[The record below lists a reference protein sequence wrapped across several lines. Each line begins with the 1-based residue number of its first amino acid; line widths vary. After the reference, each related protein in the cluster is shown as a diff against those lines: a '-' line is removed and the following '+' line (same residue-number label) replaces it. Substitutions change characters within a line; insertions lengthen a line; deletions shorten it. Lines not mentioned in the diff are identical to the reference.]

1 MAIFTFSRCLAIAT
15 LLTPFL
21 CFGQRSITTA
31 NESAAPAATAS
42 NAPTITAIQD
52 AGSYTAS
59 LAQGSVFVI
68 KGTNLSASGLTET
81 SFPLPTSSAG
91 VSINFTPSSGG
102 NAIQPYLVYL
112 YNENGANQLAAVLP
126 SNTPAGSYKV
136 TVTNGSSTSASFATT
151 VVAAKPELITQD
163 STGNGLVVVQNF
175 VSATE
180 FDVNRFTT
188 GVINGGISISPAH
201 PGQTEIAWL
210 TGMGPAAGGDNVAS
224 PGYNFAANGVSV
236 QVYVGGMA
244 IPASYAGRAPG
255 LAGTDQINFTLPA
268 NTPTGC
274 TVPFQ
279 VDEGGVLSKVTFIAI
294 APSPTATSCALAGYT
309 TAQLQALD
317 NGAVI
322 TAGGFNVNKAVSG
335 GPNIPTTT
343 SFSAQ
348 GNFLTYS
355 GFEIAG
361 APVPGGARIPTGCT
375 VSQLPAGPGTA
386 AATGVGAALDAG
398 KITLTGPA
406 GSGLNNTQMG
416 ITGSV
421 YTLPFESFPP
431 GTYTLQGSGGTG
443 VGPFTASVVVP
454 TQLEVTN
461 FPSVIDRSADLTLN
475 YTGGDPGDVI
485 EVIGEAA
492 FYATESSPASGAAF
506 ACYGTVGSGSFTVPA
521 SIVGQLPAVS
531 LGVIENATGFGS
543 LTVIWG
549 MAPPNSTLIV
559 APLASGG
566 TTSTGYFLGANNID
580 FLVPI
585 Q

>member
-1 MAIFTFSRCLAIAT
+1 
-15 LLTPFL
+15 
-21 CFGQRSITTA
+21 
-31 NESAAPAATAS
+31 
-42 NAPTITAIQD
+42 
-52 AGSYTAS
+52 
-59 LAQGSVFVI
+59 
-68 KGTNLSASGLTET
+68 
-81 SFPLPTSSAG
+81 
-91 VSINFTPSSGG
+91 
-102 NAIQPYLVYL
+102 
-112 YNENGANQLAAVLP
+112 
-126 SNTPAGSYKV
+126 
-136 TVTNGSSTSASFATT
+136 
-151 VVAAKPELITQD
+151 
-163 STGNGLVVVQNF
+163 
-175 VSATE
+175 
-180 FDVNRFTT
+180 
-188 GVINGGISISPAH
+188 
-201 PGQTEIAWL
+201 
-210 TGMGPAAGGDNVAS
+210 
-224 PGYNFAANGVSV
+224 
-236 QVYVGGMA
+236 
-244 IPASYAGRAPG
+244 
-255 LAGTDQINFTLPA
+255 LAGADQINFTLPA

-294 APSPTATSCALAGYT
+294 GPSATATSCVLAGYT

-322 TAGGFNVNKAVSG
+322 TAGGFNVNEAVSG

-348 GNFLTYS
+348 GSFFTYS

-361 APVPGGARIPTGCT
+361 APVPGGSRNPTGCT
-375 VSQLPAGPGTA
+375 VSQLPAGPGTGVA
-386 AATGVGAALDAG
+386 AGVGAALDAG

-431 GTYTLQGSGGTG
+431 GAYTLQGSGGAG
-443 VGPFTASVVVP
+443 VGPFTATVVVP

-461 FPSVIDRSADLTLN
+461 FPSVIDRSADLTFN

-485 EVIGEAA
+485 EVIGEAV
-492 FYATESSPASGAAF
+492 FYATGSSPASGAAF
-506 ACYGTVGSGSFTVPA
+506 TCYGTVGSGSFTVPA

-566 TTSTGYFLGANNID
+566 TTSTGYFLGANNINI
-580 FLVPI
+580 LVPV